1 MSTPFTLLSDGPS
14 GDLDLS
20 QGLRFTTDLRTYT
33 AQRLHENLSFFL
45 GEWFLDQRLGI
56 PYFEQIIGQKPDL
69 GLIDTLYRRAIR
81 ATPGVAAITNL
92 KLAFDRA
99 TRALSIRF
107 EAALNDGTAITDAD
121 MQRPFI
127 VTLGG

>member
-1 MSTPFTLLSDGPS
+1 MIPFTLLSDGPG
-14 GDLDLS
+14 GDIALPLA
-20 QGLRFTTDLRTYT
+20 FTTDLRTYT
-33 AQRLHENLSFFL
+33 AQRLHENLCFFL
-45 GEWFLDQRLGI
+45 GEWFLDQRLGL

-69 GLIDTLYRRAIR
+69 GLIDTLYRRAIQ
-81 ATPGVAAITNL
+81 ATPGVAVIKQL

-99 TRALSIRF
+99 TRALSVRV
-107 EAALNDGTAITDAD
+107 EATLNDGTTSTEAD